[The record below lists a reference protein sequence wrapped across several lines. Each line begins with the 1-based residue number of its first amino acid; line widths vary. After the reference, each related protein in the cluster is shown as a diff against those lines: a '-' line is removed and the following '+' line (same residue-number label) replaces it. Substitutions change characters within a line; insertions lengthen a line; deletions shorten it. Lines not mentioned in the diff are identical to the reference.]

1 MWIHVHCACVCVY
14 IHTQC
19 ISSLLLRRRHQRRI
33 SWFLIYW
40 RKYFWRER
48 KERHK
53 WWENFGD
60 CHEIHLLGREK
71 RKHDWIGW
79 ITNYDTALVKLLG
92 ESSKAPNRGVLSH
105 EKKKKKAGLHAQ
117 SLARG
122 SPMGISVG
130 KLLNSEDNTWGL
142 LVGYTPWSWRP
153 ELHNS
158 WLLQFIPFFL
168 LKNIY
173 LTWKFGNSSLKV
185 LPSRDL
191 SSWRKTKTGVNGTI
205 WF

>member
-1 MWIHVHCACVCVY
+1 MVGK
-14 IHTQC
+14 
-19 ISSLLLRRRHQRRI
+19 LRRLSWNSSPRKGEKETWLDWMNHKLWHSFGQAVGRIFKGTQQRCPI
-33 SWFLIYW
+33 SW
-40 RKYFWRER
+40 
-48 KERHK
+48 
-53 WWENFGD
+53 
-60 CHEIHLLGREK
+60 
-71 RKHDWIGW
+71 
-79 ITNYDTALVKLLG
+79 
-92 ESSKAPNRGVLSH
+92 
-105 EKKKKKAGLHAQ
+105 KKKKKAGLHAQ

-158 WLLQFIPFFL
+158 WLLQFIPFFF